1 MALKLD
7 CTMCAAS
14 LVADDLAIRQGMVT
28 CQYCSTLLRITPKG
42 TEVYQAE
49 IGQRPLPPG
58 FTVIHTP
65 PDLVSITVPRSKS
78 AGIVINK
85 PEVVKGLK
93 IGIGITVAVS
103 GLILLF
109 GIFLAILFSPEFGL
123 GLLPFACTT
132 FFFLIIPAVL
142 VSILVV
148 SAMQKTLPTFSIQ
161 GDTIHPAV
169 MGSPKLQKK
178 EIKQIYAAVTELN
191 AGEEKPRITT
201 MVYALTENGKR
212 VPLLGPVGESEIGLQ
227 LEELI
232 EVELGI
238 FNLPVFGDADL
249 PKQTDVSQIET
260 STATQPM
267 AAFACEFCGAHLQE
281 TPESR
286 KRGFIVC
293 EHCTGLTLLYEPDGK
308 RPVLGLPKDNLLAGQ
323 YRVEQNLHGL
333 VIYQRENDPTDA
345 VVTVDNTQLHSARLG
360 GAVRTLA
367 LADIAKFQV
376 REISEKSSTQGASD
390 LQNLA
395 NLGKFFGTLKESM
408 AYSGEVDPQKMLL
421 NSFGVLNYQIIAR
434 MKNGQD
440 CWLIKT
446 IDDPKEALFLAKI
459 LEEASQL

>member
-1 MALKLD
+1 MAIKLD

-14 LVADDLAIRQGMVT
+14 LVADDLAIRRGMAT
-28 CQYCSTLLRITPKG
+28 CQYCGTLLRITPKG
-42 TEVYQAE
+42 TETYQDE

-58 FTVIHTP
+58 FTVTHTP

-85 PEVVKGLK
+85 PEVIKGLK

-109 GIFLAILFSPEFGL
+109 GIFLSLIFSPEFGL

-132 FFFLIIPAVL
+132 FFLLIIPAVL
-142 VSILVV
+142 VSILAV

-201 MVYALTENGKR
+201 MVYALMENGKR
-212 VPLLGPVGESEIGLQ
+212 VPLLGPVGEAETGLQ

-238 FNLPVFGDADL
+238 FNLPVYGDADL
-249 PKQTDVSQIET
+249 PKQIDV
-260 STATQPM
+260 TQLESPSLPKPM
-267 AAFACEFCGAHLQE
+267 EVLVCDYCAADLQE
-281 TPESR
+281 TPEAR
-286 KRGFIVC
+286 KRGFLVC
-293 EHCTGLTLLYEPDGK
+293 EHCTGLTLLYEPGGE
-308 RPVLGLPKDNLLAGQ
+308 RPVLGLPEEKRSDGQ
-323 YRVEQNLHGL
+323 YRVDQNSKGL
-333 VIYQRENDPTDA
+333 VIFSRGSNA
-345 VVTVDNTQLHSARLG
+345 ANAIVTVDEAQLHTARLG
-360 GAVRTLA
+360 GAVQTLA

-376 REISEKSSTQGASD
+376 REITEESASGSG
-390 LQNLA
+390 LGNAVNLV
-395 NLGKFFGTLKESM
+395 KFFGTLKESM

-421 NSFGVLNYQIIAR
+421 NSFSISKYQLIAR
-434 MKNGQD
+434 MEDGRD
-440 CWLIKT
+440 YWLIKT
-446 IDDPKEALFLAKI
+446 IDDPREALYLAQV
-459 LEEASQL
+459 LTAVLP